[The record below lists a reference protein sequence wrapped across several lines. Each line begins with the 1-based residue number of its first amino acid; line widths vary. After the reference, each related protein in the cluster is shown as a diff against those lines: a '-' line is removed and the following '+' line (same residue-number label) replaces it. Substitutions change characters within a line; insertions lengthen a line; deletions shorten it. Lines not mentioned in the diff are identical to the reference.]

1 MKRVVSTNNDSPVKE
16 PMKRGPKEILY
27 DPEYH
32 PPQAFIVCSEF
43 GADYNGVANTF
54 GIQIGKLR
62 EWRQSYPE
70 LQAAILSGRDLYN
83 TEKAEVSLLKRVMGY
98 EYEEKK
104 YVRTFM
110 PFKKQPKDDEDTT
123 GIQFRLVRNKPV
135 YGEYKLVLQ
144 EKYVKHKPA
153 DVNALTL
160 WLVNRMS
167 ERWRGIGKSL
177 KISGSIKSEKTL
189 RLIAEKRLSQLNT
202 LELKELEMMRDILS
216 RAETGQDIKTKIIDM
231 TPRKYGKQKRVK
243 VG

>member
-1 MKRVVSTNNDSPVKE
+1 MERVIATDDSSSISNPKSVG
-16 PMKRGPKEILY
+16 RKEIPY

-32 PPQAFIVCSEF
+32 PGQAFLVCSEF
-43 GADYNGVANTF
+43 GADYKGVAVSFSINV
-54 GIQIGKLR
+54 GLLR

-98 EYEEKK
+98 DYEEKK
-104 YVRTFM
+104 FVRTFM
-110 PFKKQPKDDEDTT
+110 PFKKQPVEGTNTK
-123 GIQFRLVRNKPV
+123 GMQFRLIRNRPV

-177 KISGSIKSEKTL
+177 KISGSIKTEKTL

-216 RAETGQDIKTKIIDM
+216 RAEVGGEAKVIDI
-231 TPRKYGKQKRVK
+231 TPPVQKRIK
-243 VG
+243 AK

>member
-1 MKRVVSTNNDSPVKE
+1 MERVVAVDNSSQIDE
-16 PMKRGPKEILY
+16 PKKRGQPKIPY

-32 PPQAFIVCSEF
+32 PSQAFIVCSEF
-43 GADYNGVANTF
+43 GADYRGVADAFRISSPTLKN
-54 GIQIGKLR
+54 
-62 EWRQSYPE
+62 WRQSYPE

-98 EYEEKK
+98 DYEEKK

-110 PFKKQPKDDEDTT
+110 PFKTQPVEGTNT
-123 GIQFRLVRNKPV
+123 GGKQFRLVRNKPV
-135 YGEYKLVLQ
+135 YGEYKMVLQ
-144 EKYVKHKPA
+144 EKYIKHKPA

-177 KISGSIKSEKTL
+177 KISGSIKTEKTL

-216 RAETGQDIKTKIIDM
+216 RAEVGEETKVIDV
-231 TPRKYGKQKRVK
+231 TPREYGKQKRIK
-243 VG
+243 S